1 MNEEEKYSQIQLR
14 PNGDY
19 HLFIEPGVELQFHD
33 C

>member
-14 PNGDY
+14 PNGD
-19 HLFIEPGVELQFHD
+19 HHIFIEPGVELQFHD